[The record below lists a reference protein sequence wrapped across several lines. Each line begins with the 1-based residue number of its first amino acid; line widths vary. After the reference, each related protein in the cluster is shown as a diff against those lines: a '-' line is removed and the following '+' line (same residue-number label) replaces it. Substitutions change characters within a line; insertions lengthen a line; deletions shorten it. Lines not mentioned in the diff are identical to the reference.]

1 MSVLKSRLLFALFA
15 PLPVSGPGAGDAELR
30 DAAAVGLRAD
40 ERGAVPRQALR
51 HHPHNEDCSSG
62 SFGQPG
68 AARQAGHRGGG
79 EEGLQPRAAPAGGR
93 QGHQDR
99 GHTPPPGQ
107 SEKPGLH
114 IYFRCL
120 SIFGK
125 DFESN
130 VSGP

>member
-51 HHPHNEDCSSG
+51 HHPHSEDCSSG

-79 EEGLQPRAAPAGGR
+79 EEGLQPRVVPEGGG

-99 GHTPPPGQ
+99 GHAPPPGQ
-107 SEKPGLH
+107 HELQDCNT
-114 IYFRCL
+114 YFTC
-120 SIFGK
+120 SFIW
-125 DFESN
+125 
-130 VSGP
+130 